1 MANQKILVVDDEPFI
16 VEFIMINLIKFG
28 FTVITASDGEEAWE
42 KVQKEKPDLIVSDV
56 NMPRLDGFGL
66 LKRLKSQM
74 DTRRIPVVMLTARAQ
89 DQDVFQGWKIG
100 ADEYLTKPFN
110 PQQLI
115 FIIKKIF
122 QDRADEIKKSMEGK
136 YIIE

>member
-1 MANQKILVVDDEPFI
+1 MADQKILVVDDEPFI
-16 VEFIMINLIKFG
+16 VEFIMINLVKAG
-28 FTVITASDGEEAWE
+28 FLVVTASDGEEAWE

-66 LKRLKSQM
+66 LKRLKAQM
-74 DTRRIPVVMLTARAQ
+74 STRRIPVVMLTARTQ

-100 ADEYLTKPFN
+100 ADEYITKPFN

-122 QDRADEIKKSMEGK
+122 QDRAEEIRKDMEGK
-136 YIIE
+136 YVIE